1 MRLIQLVILSLCIV
15 LVGNLVTI
23 QAQEKTLEKNLSKDY
38 ARVASQI
45 MGAALVEG
53 QAYEKLEH
61 LSDNIGNR
69 LSGSPQLN
77 QAIEWAMETM
87 KADGLENVHSE
98 MAKVPH
104 WVRGQESAE
113 ILTPA
118 KHRLTIL
125 GLGGTIGTSPEGVTA
140 EVVVVRNF
148 DELDKLGEQVKGKI
162 VLYNSPM
169 RKDLPTGQAYGEAV
183 RYRSIGAVRAAKY
196 GAVAALVR
204 SVTTV
209 SLNTPHT
216 GAMRYEDGVAKIPT
230 AAVTIENAEL
240 MQRLFLKGQKIT
252 VNLKL
257 GAKTLPDTESANVI
271 GEIRGSEKPEEI
283 ILVSGHLDSWDVGT
297 GSNDDG
303 AGCVIAM
310 EAVRTIAKLKLRPKR
325 TIRVVLFTNEEN
337 GLYGAFAYRDA
348 HKDKFDKHIVAIE
361 ADSGGTRPIGFS
373 FKGSDIGFSLIQ
385 EISVLLRNLRSDNV
399 ERSQGSPGAD
409 ISVLVEG
416 GVSGLGLR
424 NDSSHYFDIHH
435 TDADT
440 LDKLD
445 RTDLALNV
453 ATMGIMVYVLADMP
467 QSLPR

>member
-1 MRLIQLVILSLCIV
+1 MRLIALLLCIMLIASPTFV
-15 LVGNLVTI
+15 N
-23 QAQEKTLEKNLSKDY
+23 AQGKSPEKNVSSNYVKT
-38 ARVASQI
+38 ASQI
-45 MGAALVEG
+45 IGTALVEG
-53 QAYEKLEH
+53 QAYEKLEY
-61 LSDNIGNR
+61 LSDSIGNR
-69 LSGSPQLN
+69 LSGSTQLN

-87 KADGLENVHSE
+87 KADGLENVHAE
-98 MAKVPH
+98 KAKVPY
-104 WVRGQESAE
+104 WVRGEESAY

-118 KHRLTIL
+118 KHKLTIL
-125 GLGGTIGTSPEGVTA
+125 GLGGSIGTPSEGVTG

-162 VLYNSPM
+162 VLYNFPM
-169 RKDLPTGQAYGEAV
+169 RKDLPSGQAYGEAV

-196 GAVAALVR
+196 GAIAALVR

-216 GAMRYEDGVAKIPT
+216 GAMNYDENTPKIPA

-240 MQRLFLKGQKIT
+240 MQRLFLRGQKIT
-252 VNLKL
+252 LNLKL
-257 GAKTLPDTESANVI
+257 GAKILPDAESANVI
-271 GEIRGSEKPEEI
+271 GEIKGSESPEEI
-283 ILVSGHLDSWDVGT
+283 VLVSGHLDSWDVGT

-337 GLYGAFAYRDA
+337 GLYGAAAYRDA
-348 HKDKFDKHIVAIE
+348 HKEKFDKHIAAIE

-373 FKGSDIGFSLIQ
+373 FKGSDNGFAIIK
-385 EISVLLRNLRSDNV
+385 EISSLLVNLRSDNV

-409 ISVLVEG
+409 ISVLVNA

-435 TDADT
+435 TEADT
-440 LDKLD
+440 LDKMD
-445 RTDLALNV
+445 KTDLALNV
-453 ATMGIMVYVLADMP
+453 ATMAVMVYILADMP
-467 QSLPR
+467 ESLPR